1 MIMHR
6 TRKILT
12 FVGLSLLVGSGL
24 PTRPASAR
32 IEVLHPFDIEEFER
46 AQRAGEII
54 VVESYAS
61 WCLACKI
68 QAPMLA
74 KLKQDVRYRHLRIFK
89 VGEYTPK
96 PVWKR
101 FRLKV
106 YGMLVLYKGEREIG
120 RLAGATSEAQLQ
132 RFLEQAN

>member
-1 MIMHR
+1 MA
-6 TRKILT
+6 
-12 FVGLSLLVGSGL
+12 LLLASHVL
-24 PTRPASAR
+24 LNAYPASAR
-32 IEVLHPFDIEEFER
+32 IEVLRPFDEAEF
-46 AQRAGEII
+46 AQARRAGDVI

-74 KLKQDVRYRHLRIFK
+74 KLKQDVRYQHLRIFK

-101 FRLKV
+101 FRLKA
-106 YGMLVLYKGEREIG
+106 YGTLILYHGEREIG
-120 RLAGATSEAQLQ
+120 RLAGAKSEAQL
-132 RFLEQAN
+132 RTFLDRAN